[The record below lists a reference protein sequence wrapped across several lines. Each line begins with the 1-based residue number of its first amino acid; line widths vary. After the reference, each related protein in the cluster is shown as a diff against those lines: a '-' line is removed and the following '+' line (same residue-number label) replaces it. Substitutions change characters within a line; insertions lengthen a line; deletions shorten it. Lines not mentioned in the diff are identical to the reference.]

1 MKMITTAECLQCE
14 FGSMSKDSKQKVYCS
29 VKDKTYIYGQR
40 IPCENKK
47 KKIGENNE

>member
-1 MKMITTAECLQCE
+1 MKMISTSECIECE
-14 FGSMSKDSKQKVYCS
+14 NGSISNNNSQKVHCS
-29 VKDKTYIYGQR
+29 LKNKEYFYGQK